1 MKSVQI
7 LGTGCR
13 KCAQLQ
19 AQTEA
24 VIKHLGIEADVT
36 KVQDIAKITEFG
48 VFMTPALVIDG
59 EVKAQG
65 RIPSVPELEQ
75 MFNPQP

>member
-1 MKSVQI
+1 MRNVQI

-13 KCAQLQ
+13 KCGQLQ
-19 AQTEA
+19 AQTEEA
-24 VIKHLGIEADVT
+24 IKQLGISAQVE

-59 EVKAQG
+59 QVKVQG
-65 RIPSVPELEQ
+65 RVPSVAEIEK
-75 MFNPQP
+75 MFA